1 MLTWML
7 YVVVITLLLSGAA
20 LAAEHA
26 ARLRR
31 ARNRW
36 IWAVAIVAS
45 LIIPTLIASVSI
57 QVPNLQTPTGPR
69 KVTTLRELTSVQVV
83 PLNWVHEH
91 TGNIVA
97 THRENR
103 VLQGTW
109 IAVSVT
115 LLAAL
120 VLNGL
125 HLVWRRRRWRVGI
138 VAGVSVYFAP
148 DAGPAV
154 VGLLRPRIVIP
165 EWLAEASPSRQ
176 AMVLAHEQS
185 HVASHDPQLLTVALF
200 LLVLMPWNLP
210 LWWQLHRLR
219 RAIEVDCDAR
229 VLRGG
234 VDSCQYGETLIDVSQ
249 RPSAYIGSVAAMSES
264 ISFLEERISIM
275 VSNPAKWGSVA
286 AVMFGSLALAL
297 LAFAA
302 QVSPPNF
309 GASDSERQPAIL
321 TPAEIDQ
328 YVGFY
333 VRGGNIVYSIT
344 RDGERMLAHVSGAPP
359 MELVAD
365 SEMNFSIAWSATSKG
380 PPTTFVRDAQGQIR
394 GLIVHFET
402 FSVPMA
408 RIDASAAQT
417 IMANNDVKLR
427 SQTATPG
434 SEAALRRFLD
444 GLRVRKPDYDEM
456 APWLA
461 ELVKE
466 ATPLN
471 EPYVRW
477 GAVQSIT
484 FTRVD
489 GFGGDEYIVRQEGGF
504 STWTI
509 WLDSAGIIQD
519 VDNYRM
525 SD

>member
-36 IWAVAIVAS
+36 IWAAAIVAS

-125 HLVWRRRRWRVGI
+125 HLVWRRRRWRVGM

-154 VGLLRPRIVIP
+154 VGLVRPRIVIP

-249 RPSAYIGSVAAMSES
+249 RPSAYVGSVAAMSES
-264 ISFLEERISIM
+264 GSFLEERISIM
-275 VSNPAKWGSVA
+275 VNNPAKWSSLA
-286 AVMFGSLALAL
+286 ALMFGSLALSLVAV
-297 LAFAA
+297 AA
-302 QVSPPNF
+302 QVIPPNF

-321 TPAEIDQ
+321 TPAELDE

-333 VRGGNIVYSIT
+333 VRGANSIYEIT
-344 RDGERMLAHVSGAPP
+344 RDSAGLHVQLSG
-359 MELVAD
+359 MKRIELVAD
-365 SEMNFSIAWSATSKG
+365 SNEEFVMGELGVQG
-380 PPTTFVRDAQGQIR
+380 PRVTFVRDAHGQIT
-394 GLIVHFET
+394 GLIEHYGT
-402 FSVPMA
+402 AFSVPLKRM
-408 RIDASAAQT
+408 DASAAQA
-417 IMANNDVKLR
+417 IIASNDLKAHT
-427 SQTATPG
+427 QNPTPG
-434 SEAALRRFLD
+434 SEAALRRLFD
-444 GLRVRKPDYDEM
+444 GVRTREPNYDEM

-461 ELVKE
+461 QLFKQVT
-466 ATPLN
+466 AFN
-471 EPYVRW
+471 EVYVRR
-477 GAVQSIT
+477 GAVQSIK
-484 FTRVD
+484 FIHVD
-489 GFGGDEYIVRQEGGF
+489 QYGGDTYEVRQEGGI
-504 STWTI
+504 SMWTV
-509 WLDSAGIIQD
+509 WVDSNGLIQD
-519 VDNYRM
+519 ADNYPN
-525 SD
+525 

>member
-36 IWAVAIVAS
+36 IWAAAIVAS

-57 QVPNLQTPTGPR
+57 QLPNLQTPTGLR
-69 KVTTLRELTSVQVV
+69 KATALRELTSVQVV
-83 PLNWVHEH
+83 PLTWVHEH

-97 THRENR
+97 THKENR
-103 VLQGTW
+103 VLQNTW
-109 IAVSVT
+109 IAVSVI

-125 HLVWRRRRWRVGI
+125 QLVWRRRRWRVGI
-138 VAGVSVYFAP
+138 LAGVSVYFAP

-154 VGLLRPRIVIP
+154 VGLLHPRIVIP

-185 HVASHDPQLLTVALF
+185 HLASHDPQLLTVALF

-234 VDSCQYGETLIDVSQ
+234 VDRCQYGETLIDVSQ

-275 VSNPAKWGSVA
+275 VRNPAKWGSVA
-286 AVMFGSLALAL
+286 AVMFGSLALVL

-309 GASDSERQPAIL
+309 GASDAERQPAIL

-333 VRGGNIVYSIT
+333 VRGGNIVFSIT
-344 RDGERMLAHVSGAPP
+344 RDGERMLLHVSGAPP
-359 MELVAD
+359 MDLVAD
-365 SEMNFSIAWSATSKG
+365 SEMNFRIKSQNSEG
-380 PPTTFVRDAQGQIR
+380 PATTFVRDAQGQIT
-394 GLIVHFET
+394 GLIDHYET
-402 FSVPMA
+402 FSISMP

-417 IMANNDVKLR
+417 IMANNDARLR

-434 SEAALRRFLD
+434 SDAALRRFLD
-444 GLRVRKPDYDEM
+444 GLRVHNPNYDEM

-466 ATPLN
+466 TTALN

-489 GFGGDEYIVRQEGGF
+489 GFGGDEYLVRQVGGF
-504 STWTI
+504 STWNI
-509 WLDSAGIIQD
+509 WLDSIGIIQD
-519 VDNYRM
+519 ITNYRM
-525 SD
+525 SN